1 MFYIAKKSGW
11 YREECLRPFYRDGGF
26 YNALQTGGGKK
37 YKWWKEIIDVIE
49 KISILRE
56 LAIGKIK
63 EAASSAEIEELRVKL
78 LGKKGE
84 LTEMLKDLKN
94 MAIEE
99 RKQFGQ
105 EANEVK
111 NELAEYLEAKV
122 KELSA
127 NDVKKSLSSGSSF
140 DISLPGTKYQLGS
153 LHPVTIVQ
161 KEIERIFT
169 GMGFNIVDG
178 PEAEEEFFNFEALNI
193 PKNHPAR
200 DMQDTY
206 WLENG
211 SLLRTH
217 TSPCQVRAMQ
227 KFGAPLKVIAPGR
240 CFRNESTDASH
251 ENTFFQLEGMMI
263 DKNVSIANLIYV
275 MKLLL
280 SEVFNRDVKVRLRPG
295 FFPFVEP
302 GFELDLNC
310 MICGGKGCPTC
321 KHSGWVELLPCGMVH
336 PNVLRAGGIDPDEY
350 TGFAFGVGLTRLAMM
365 KYGISDIRVLNS
377 GDLRAME
384 QFSVR

>member
-1 MFYIAKKSGW
+1 MIENISN
-11 YREECLRPFYRDGGF
+11 LRD
-26 YNALQTGGGKK
+26 
-37 YKWWKEIIDVIE
+37 I
-49 KISILRE
+49 
-56 LAIGKIK
+56 AIGKIK
-63 EAASSAEIEELRVKL
+63 QAASSVEVEELRVKL

-94 MAIEE
+94 LAIEE

-105 EANEVK
+105 EANVLK
-111 NELAEYLEAKV
+111 NELVEFLEAKF

-127 NDVKKSLSSGSSF
+127 NDVKRSLSSGSSF
-140 DISLPGTKYQLGS
+140 DISLPGTQFKVGS

-178 PEAEEEFFNFEALNI
+178 PEAEDEFFNFEALNI

-227 KFGAPLKVIAPGR
+227 KYGAPLKIIAPGR

-321 KHSGWVELLPCGMVH
+321 KHSGWLELLPCGMVH
-336 PNVLRAGGIDPDEY
+336 PSVLRAGGIDPDVY

>member
-1 MFYIAKKSGW
+1 M
-11 YREECLRPFYRDGGF
+11 
-26 YNALQTGGGKK
+26 
-37 YKWWKEIIDVIE
+37 IE
-49 KISILRE
+49 KISNLRDAA
-56 LAIGKIK
+56 LSKIK
-63 EAASSAEIEELRVKL
+63 AAATSNEVEELRVKL

-105 EANEVK
+105 EANELK
-111 NELAEYLEAKV
+111 NELSELLEAKF
-122 KELSA
+122 KEISN
-127 NDVKKSLSSGSSF
+127 NDVKKSLSKGSSF
-140 DISLPGTKYQLGS
+140 DISLPGTKFQVGS

-161 KEIERIFT
+161 KEVEKIFT

-178 PEAEEEFFNFEALNI
+178 PEVEEEFFNFEALNI

-227 KFGAPLKVIAPGR
+227 KYGAPLKVIAPGR

-275 MKLLL
+275 MKILL
-280 SEVFNRDVKVRLRPG
+280 SEIFKRDVKVRLRPG

-310 MICGGKGCPTC
+310 MICGGSGCPTC
-321 KHSGWVELLPCGMVH
+321 KHSGWIELLPCGMVH
-336 PNVLRAGGIDPDEY
+336 PNVLRAGGIDPEEY

>member
-1 MFYIAKKSGW
+1 M
-11 YREECLRPFYRDGGF
+11 
-26 YNALQTGGGKK
+26 
-37 YKWWKEIIDVIE
+37 ID
-49 KISILRE
+49 KISNLRDA
-56 LAIGKIK
+56 AIGRIK
-63 EAASSAEIEELRVKL
+63 EAVNSAEVEELRVKL

-94 MAIEE
+94 MDIEE

-105 EANEVK
+105 KANALK
-111 NELAEYLEAKV
+111 TELTEIIERKF
-122 KELSA
+122 KELSVK
-127 NDVKKSLSSGSSF
+127 DVKKSLSSGSNF
-140 DISLPGTKYQLGS
+140 DISLPGTNFKLGS

-193 PKNHPAR
+193 PKHHPAR

-227 KFGAPLKVIAPGR
+227 KYGAPLKVIAPGR

-280 SEVFNRDVKVRLRPG
+280 SEVFQRDVKIRLRPG

-321 KHSGWVELLPCGMVH
+321 KHSGWIELLPCGMVH
-336 PNVLRAGGIDPDEY
+336 PNVLRYGGIDPEEY
-350 TGFAFGVGLTRLAMM
+350 TGFAFGLGLTRLAMM

>member
-1 MFYIAKKSGW
+1 M
-11 YREECLRPFYRDGGF
+11 
-26 YNALQTGGGKK
+26 
-37 YKWWKEIIDVIE
+37 IE
-49 KISILRE
+49 KICNLRDIA
-56 LAIGKIK
+56 LGKIK
-63 EAASSAEIEELRVKL
+63 EAASGSEVEELRVKL

-94 MAIEE
+94 MALEE

-105 EANEVK
+105 EANELK
-111 NELAEYLEAKV
+111 NELSELLEV
-122 KELSA
+122 KFREISN
-127 NDVKKSLSSGSSF
+127 NDVKKSLSKGSSF
-140 DISLPGTKYQLGS
+140 DISLPGTSFQVGS

-161 KEIERIFT
+161 KEVERIFT

-178 PEAEEEFFNFEALNI
+178 PEVEEEFFNFEALNI

-227 KFGAPLKVIAPGR
+227 KYGAPLKVIAPGR

-275 MKLLL
+275 MKTLL
-280 SEVFNRDVKVRLRPG
+280 SEIFKRDVKVRLRPG

-310 MICGGKGCPTC
+310 MICGGSGCPTC
-321 KHSGWVELLPCGMVH
+321 KHSGWIELLPCGMVH
-336 PNVLRAGGIDPDEY
+336 PNVLRAGGIDPEEY

>member
-1 MFYIAKKSGW
+1 M
-11 YREECLRPFYRDGGF
+11 
-26 YNALQTGGGKK
+26 
-37 YKWWKEIIDVIE
+37 IE
-49 KISILRE
+49 KIRILRE
-56 LAIGKIK
+56 TALCKIK
-63 EAASSAEIEELRVKL
+63 EAVSNAEVEELRVKL

-99 RKQFGQ
+99 RKLFGQ
-105 EANEVK
+105 EANALK
-111 NELAEYLEAKV
+111 NELSESLEIKF

-127 NDVKKSLSSGSSF
+127 NDVERSLNSSSSF
-140 DISLPGTKYQLGS
+140 DISLPGTQFKLGS

-161 KEIERIFT
+161 KEIEKIFT

-178 PEAEEEFFNFEALNI
+178 PEAEEEFYNFEALNI
-193 PKNHPAR
+193 PKHHPAR

-227 KFGAPLKVIAPGR
+227 KYGAPLKIIAPGR

-263 DKNVSIANLIYV
+263 DKNISIANLIYV

-280 SEVFNRDVKVRLRPG
+280 SEVFNRDVKIRLRPG

-336 PNVLRAGGIDPDEY
+336 PNVLRAGGIDPEEY
-350 TGFAFGVGLTRLAMM
+350 TGFAFGLGLTRLAMM
-365 KYGISDIRVLNS
+365 KYGINDIRVLNS
-377 GDLRAME
+377 GDLRTME

>member
-1 MFYIAKKSGW
+1 
-11 YREECLRPFYRDGGF
+11 
-26 YNALQTGGGKK
+26 
-37 YKWWKEIIDVIE
+37 VIE

-56 LAIGKIK
+56 AALEKIK
-63 EAASSAEIEELRVKL
+63 QAASSSEVEELRVKL

-105 EANEVK
+105 EANELK
-111 NELAEYLEAKV
+111 NEITELLESKF

-140 DISLPGTKYQLGS
+140 DISLPGTQFKVGS

-178 PEAEEEFFNFEALNI
+178 PEAEEEFYNFEALNI
-193 PKNHPAR
+193 PKHHPAR

-227 KFGAPLKVIAPGR
+227 KYGAPLKVIAPGR

-280 SEVFNRDVKVRLRPG
+280 SEVFNRDVKIRLRPG

-321 KHSGWVELLPCGMVH
+321 KHSGWIELLPCGMVH
-336 PNVLRAGGIDPDEY
+336 PNVLRYGGIDPEEY
-350 TGFAFGVGLTRLAMM
+350 TGFAFGLGLTRLAMM